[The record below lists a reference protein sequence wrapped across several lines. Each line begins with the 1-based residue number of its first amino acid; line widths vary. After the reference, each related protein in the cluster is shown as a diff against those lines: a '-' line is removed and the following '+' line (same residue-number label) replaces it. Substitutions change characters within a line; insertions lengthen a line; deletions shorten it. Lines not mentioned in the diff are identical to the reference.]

1 MQPGA
6 PTAQSALATL
16 LGAAQDASTS
26 PATPAS
32 PAMPATAAPTTGGS
46 GVVGTL
52 SDGLYILLGVLIIV
66 VGLWSAMRGGSSTLT
81 VSAMPAPA

>member
-16 LGAAQDASTS
+16 LGAAQDAST
-26 PATPAS
+26 S